1 MRVGPPGG
9 GATDSVSGVVGVLDG
24 LVDAAAV
31 GDLVAVILRPGPDLP
46 GVRVTTRGAGPGAAG
61 TTTGGLA
68 ASRRE
73 RAQCLPQLLGVGGGE
88 VDLVVLAVEAELDGV
103 FGGAAVEVVLEVHFD
118 FLSHGWCSFRYPVG
132 GVGQG

>member
-1 MRVGPPGG
+1 MG
-9 GATDSVSGVVGVLDG
+9 GVVGVLDG
-24 LVDAAAV
+24 LVDPAAV
-31 GDLVAVILRPGPDLP
+31 GDLVAILLGPGPDLR
-46 GVRVTTRGAGPGAAG
+46 GVWVTTGGAGPSAAG
-61 TTTGGLA
+61 ATAAGGLPA
-68 ASRRE
+68 GLRE
-73 RAQCLPQLLGVGGGE
+73 GMQCLTQFLGVGGGE